1 MITDGRQVVEFVKSR
16 FRPLVLTLYG
26 RSIGGHVARALHDL
40 ADVLVL
46 DRTFTSIGLIPRF
59 KIGRWAQKIC
69 DFMLDNYEYNVQ
81 SLANSGCK
89 KIIIYDPK
97 QDEVVGYLSS
107 LTFGLTAELAKLLYN
122 KRGKKTKDRIASEGF
137 TIFKRLESARLTEE
151 YFNSLLPVVE
161 YYKFVL
167 NERDTRLFFLA
178 SRRLIRA
185 CFFRA
190 ELDKDPAHKNRLK
203 MMEFAAPPLLDDLEI
218 DLLDEDTLSSIHSDQ
233 RILAENKNINSEL
246 FEYSRLLEV
255 QNDKERAMNILD
267 NVDSSKADI
276 QCALVR

>member
-1 MITDGRQVVEFVKSR
+1 MEFVKSR

-26 RSIGGHVARALHDL
+26 RSIGGHVARALQDL

-122 KRGKKTKDRIASEGF
+122 KRGKKTKDRIASEGL
-137 TIFKRLESARLTEE
+137 TVFKRLESARLTEE

-190 ELDKDPAHKNRLK
+190 ELDRDPAHKNRLK

-267 NVDSSKADI
+267 NVGQSKADI
-276 QCALVR
+276 QRPLFR